1 MLTLSA
7 WETDIQPL
15 CAMWRLTKLN
25 ALMTEGG
32 DGTRA
37 NTASILISGDSARL
51 VASCLMRKLRT
62 RSTQSKGV
70 SEETEPGA
78 AQFQH
83 FISSHTARERGEA
96 QRLSRTKP
104 QLYDQGFGSSAKAL
118 IQERVYL
125 SMLFLLKTGEWF
137 SFFLPIRK
145 HSIFYR

>member
-1 MLTLSA
+1 
-7 WETDIQPL
+7 
-15 CAMWRLTKLN
+15 
-25 ALMTEGG
+25 
-32 DGTRA
+32 
-37 NTASILISGDSARL
+37 
-51 VASCLMRKLRT
+51 MRKLRA
-62 RSTQSKGV
+62 RSTQSKGA

-96 QRLSRTKP
+96 QTLSRSKP

-137 SFFLPIRK
+137 FFFFPLKNTQFSSDVNFKCIFVRK
-145 HSIFYR
+145 SGLLVKL